1 MWHIINFDDDE
12 ITRTV
17 LQFELNLLHG
27 EIYRDAEQQRFY
39 ATLADCDG
47 NECYRS
53 HGYYLAQA
61 ARNDLLRELDRR
73 YWIWREQMRFSM
85 PAGAL

>member
-1 MWHIINFDDDE
+1 MWHIVDDPD
-12 ITRTV
+12 IPTV

-27 EIYRDAEQQRFY
+27 EIYRDAEQQRYF

-47 NECYRS
+47 NEVYRS
-53 HGYYLAQA
+53 HGYYLIQA

-73 YWIWREQMRFSM
+73 YWIWREQMRFFM
-85 PAGAL
+85 PAETL